1 MGQKT
6 GGVAMAGKWKKTSY
20 PGIRYREHDTRKHG
34 VKKDQYFILSYRLD
48 SKRKDEAVGWASKGW
63 TAKKANALLSE
74 IMENQRKGS
83 GPQTIA
89 EMRDGEKNRRVKKQ
103 LTEITFS
110 DVWSKY
116 KAQAIADRGEKAI
129 KNESGLYRNW
139 IEPDLSDIPMKD
151 ISPFI
156 PELSSLT

>member
-1 MGQKT
+1 MS
-6 GGVAMAGKWKKTSY
+6 GKWTKTTY

-48 SKRKDEAVGWASKGW
+48 GKRKDEAVGWASKGW

-83 GPQTIA
+83 GPQTLK
-89 EMRDGEKNRRVKKQ
+89 EMRDGEKNRRVEKQ

-110 DVWSKY
+110 DVWERY
-116 KAQAIADRGEKAI
+116 QAQATIDRGGGPYA
-129 KNESGLYRNW
+129 RNLGFIRTGSNRIW
-139 IEPDLSDIPMKD
+139 LQ
-151 ISPFI
+151 SP
-156 PELSSLT
+156 